1 MRLNYAISQK
11 ARLCLGPKLHQGCF
25 LSLKA
30 NVVGF
35 QVWFWRFRSDARQKV
50 YKKMEKAKAL
60 RKDFDVYNKVSQKK
74 YSDAKAQ
81 LGVWSEAGVAEGR
94 KLFWDSFETGKVFGR
109 RQTFWDGLVRFG
121 LRQRLITVLP
131 AAFTWFRQLLAQ
143 QNHRPHAST

>member
-1 MRLNYAISQK
+1 
-11 ARLCLGPKLHQGCF
+11 
-25 LSLKA
+25 
-30 NVVGF
+30 
-35 QVWFWRFRSDARQKV
+35 
-50 YKKMEKAKAL
+50 MEKAKAL

-121 LRQRLITVLP
+121 LRQGLITVLSADLTP
-131 AAFTWFRQLLAQ
+131 TRHLLAQ
-143 QNHRPHAST
+143 QNHKPHASM